1 MAGTSTENMQYNSQ
15 KCESCEIK
23 TGDHVKEIKWVYTD
37 VIKSLHFDLE
47 SGDTFGFDNIN

>member
-15 KCESCEIK
+15 KCESYEIK
-23 TGDHVKEIKWVYTD
+23 TGDHVKEIKWIYTD
-37 VIKSLHFDLE
+37 MIKSLHFNLE